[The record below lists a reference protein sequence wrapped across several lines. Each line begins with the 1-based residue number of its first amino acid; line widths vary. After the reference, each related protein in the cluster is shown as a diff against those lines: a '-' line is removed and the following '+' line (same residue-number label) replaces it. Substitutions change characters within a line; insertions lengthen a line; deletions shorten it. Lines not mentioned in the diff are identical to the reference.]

1 MITYEAFILIVCV
14 RKKGKADTKLQY
26 IIVCFCSRSI
36 ILNISIVLIE
46 NHEKGFFFK
55 FYFPISVVYCGI
67 NRFRGGSFFLEF
79 FGTSH
84 SRVSILHKFINWGY
98 KVEFSFVRIR

>member
-46 NHEKGFFFK
+46 NHEKGFFSLNFT
-55 FYFPISVVYCGI
+55 FPFLYYTVESLDFVVARFSWNSLVLLIHELASSI
-67 NRFRGGSFFLEF
+67 NS
-79 FGTSH
+79 
-84 SRVSILHKFINWGY
+84 
-98 KVEFSFVRIR
+98 